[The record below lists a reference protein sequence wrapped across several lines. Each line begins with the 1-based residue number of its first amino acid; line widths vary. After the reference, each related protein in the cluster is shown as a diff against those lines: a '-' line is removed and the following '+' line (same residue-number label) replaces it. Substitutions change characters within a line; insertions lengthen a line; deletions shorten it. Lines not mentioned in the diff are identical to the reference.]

1 MAPDLI
7 ALARSGGLRCH
18 TRGTRA
24 KITLSSAQIGLIER
38 IVGKEE
44 DAADDSQRRL
54 VIGAMEMGSGKTLAA
69 LAALCVLRGR
79 LSSNGRRARALFV
92 VPKSTLYDS
101 WKRQMKAFTRLS
113 SHSVEIITYPA
124 LQRAFTK
131 GWTANSDSSLSWARG
146 SGNPILETERDL
158 LVFDESHVIR
168 NPSTLL
174 ARASL
179 IASQNSKRV
188 LCLTG
193 TPVHNGPKD
202 ASGQL
207 RAMGSGSYL
216 EDPAS
221 FGDLSNLCP
230 EAVHAFTSRF
240 MYTTTLAE
248 TGVKLPEKLSEVIW
262 VSHDLSPALVNQYNE
277 SLRAVTNGKFEE
289 CGESGDRNVRHHML
303 VLRQLCVEPALF
315 HKHGRDTFDGAARRA
330 TVDSP
335 GPKLCAAVDLI
346 RRMTFEGHTK
356 IVVVSEFVTLL
367 DVFRELVFKRLGERS
382 LAFDGRLSESA
393 RGRVVKRFLT
403 GADRLLCLSLGAGAY
418 GLNLTPGPTAMIILD
433 VWFNPAVHR
442 QVEARIHRIGT
453 TKPVKVYTLVT
464 THSVEEAILKTHD
477 RKQACATSLMSGESD
492 ETSIS
497 PREAHRIAQDCKP
510 FSSAPQSARQVAV

>member
-1 MAPDLI
+1 
-7 ALARSGGLRCH
+7 
-18 TRGTRA
+18 
-24 KITLSSAQIGLIER
+24 
-38 IVGKEE
+38 
-44 DAADDSQRRL
+44 
-54 VIGAMEMGSGKTLAA
+54 
-69 LAALCVLRGR
+69 
-79 LSSNGRRARALFV
+79 
-92 VPKSTLYDS
+92 
-101 WKRQMKAFTRLS
+101 
-113 SHSVEIITYPA
+113 
-124 LQRAFTK
+124 
-131 GWTANSDSSLSWARG
+131 
-146 SGNPILETERDL
+146 
-158 LVFDESHVIR
+158 
-168 NPSTLL
+168 
-174 ARASL
+174 
-179 IASQNSKRV
+179 
-188 LCLTG
+188 
-193 TPVHNGPKD
+193 
-202 ASGQL
+202 
-207 RAMGSGSYL
+207 
-216 EDPAS
+216 
-221 FGDLSNLCP
+221 
-230 EAVHAFTSRF
+230 

-262 VSHDLSPALVNQYNE
+262 VSHDLSPALVKQYND

-510 FSSAPQSARQVAV
+510 FSSAPQSARHVAV